1 MARDGE
7 HTNRMHDP
15 SARPDPDSNKLTVLV
30 LRGGPS
36 AEREVSFAGGKA
48 VAAALRK
55 AGHTVIEADIAPDD
69 LSALDNHQFEV
80 VFPVLHGTFG
90 EDGELQ
96 EILEKRNIIFAGSD
110 SISSRLA
117 MDKYQAKAAFTAA
130 DLRTPVAALIRKDR
144 PNKIE
149 QRELDLEI
157 ERTLKWVGFPCVIK
171 PNCQGSSVG
180 VMIAQDDKD
189 AAQAIRQLLSEYG
202 DCLIEQFIEGRELT
216 VGILGAQTL
225 PLLEIRPQQPFYD
238 YQAKYLDDHTEYL
251 FEMGLAETVRKKV
264 QTEAKKAFEAL
275 GCRDFGRVD
284 FLMDRQGRSYLLEI
298 NTIPGFTDHSL
309 LPKAAG
315 RVGIDMA
322 QLCDKI
328 VQMAWQRSI

>member
-1 MARDGE
+1 MAKDGGTK
-7 HTNRMHDP
+7 HGSNH
-15 SARPDPDSNKLTVLV
+15 RPEGANSDSENLTVLV

-55 AGHTVIEADIAPDD
+55 AGHSVIEADIAPED
-69 LSALDNHQFEV
+69 LSALEKHPCEV

-96 EILEKRNIIFAGSD
+96 EILEKRNITYAGSD

-117 MDKYQAKAAFTAA
+117 MDKYRAKAAFTQAGLQTA
-130 DLRTPVAALIRKDR
+130 ESILIPDLNENQNGPREIEPEIKAAL
-144 PNKIE
+144 E
-149 QRELDLEI
+149 QI
-157 ERTLKWVGFPCVIK
+157 GIPCVVK

-180 VMIAQDDKD
+180 VVIAQHEDE
-189 AAQAIRQLLSEYG
+189 AAQAIVQSLTEYG
-202 DCLIEQFIEGRELT
+202 DCLIERFIAGRELT
-216 VGILGAQTL
+216 VSILDGRAL
-225 PLLEIRPQQPFYD
+225 PVLEIRPKQAFYD
-238 YQAKYLDDHTEYL
+238 YQAKYIDDNTEYL
-251 FEMGLAETVRKKV
+251 FEMGLDEGFLQNLQAD
-264 QTEAKKAFEAL
+264 AKKAFEVL

-284 FLMDRQGRSYLLEI
+284 FLMDQQERTFLLEI

-315 RVGIDMA
+315 RAGMDMT

-328 VQMAWQRSI
+328 VRMAWQRSI